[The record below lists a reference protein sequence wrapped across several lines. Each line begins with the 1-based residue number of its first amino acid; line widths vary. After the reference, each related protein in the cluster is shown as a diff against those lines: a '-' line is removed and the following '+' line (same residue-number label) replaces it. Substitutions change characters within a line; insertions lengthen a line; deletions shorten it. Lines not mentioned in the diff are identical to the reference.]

1 MHTGLVVMLINK
13 DPCPILS
20 FLCVETEGTDFY
32 QHNKH
37 FRSVNAYQLLLIFRI
52 NLISFIHFQFE
63 SERVFIA
70 DYKTQQSVKT
80 WKCAARLNDGNG
92 RDR

>member
-1 MHTGLVVMLINK
+1 MHTGLVVMLINY
-13 DPCPILS
+13 DSCPILS

-32 QHNKH
+32 QHYKY

-70 DYKTQQSVKT
+70 DYKTQQSAKT
-80 WKCAARLNDGNG
+80 GKCAVRLVC
-92 RDR
+92 RMHS

>member
-1 MHTGLVVMLINK
+1 MLINK
-13 DPCPILS
+13 DSCPILS

-32 QHNKH
+32 QHNKY

-63 SERVFIA
+63 SERILLLII
-70 DYKTQQSVKT
+70 KHNNRLKHGSV
-80 WKCAARLNDGNG
+80 LQG
-92 RDR
+92 

>member
-1 MHTGLVVMLINK
+1 MHTGLVVMLINQ
-13 DPCPILS
+13 DSCPILS
-20 FLCVETEGTDFY
+20 FFCVEMEGTDFY

-63 SERVFIA
+63 TCF
-70 DYKTQQSVKT
+70 Y
-80 WKCAARLNDGNG
+80 C
-92 RDR
+92 

>member
-1 MHTGLVVMLINK
+1 MHTGLVVMLINQ
-13 DPCPILS
+13 DLCPILS
-20 FLCVETEGTDFY
+20 FFCVEMEGTDFY

-63 SERVFIA
+63 SESVFIA
-70 DYKTQQSVKT
+70 DYKTQQSVQT
-80 WKCAARLNDGNG
+80 LKCAVRLV
-92 RDR
+92 

>member
-1 MHTGLVVMLINK
+1 MHTGLVVMLINQ
-13 DPCPILS
+13 DSCPILS
-20 FLCVETEGTDFY
+20 FFCVEMEGTDFY

-70 DYKTQQSVKT
+70 DYKTQQSAKT
-80 WKCAARLNDGNG
+80 GKCAVRLVC
-92 RDR
+92 RMHS

>member
-32 QHNKH
+32 QHNKY

-52 NLISFIHFQFE
+52 NLIS
-63 SERVFIA
+63 
-70 DYKTQQSVKT
+70 
-80 WKCAARLNDGNG
+80 
-92 RDR
+92 

>member
-1 MHTGLVVMLINK
+1 MHIGLVVMLINK

-32 QHNKH
+32 QHNKY

-52 NLISFIHFQFE
+52 NLISFIYFQFE
-63 SERVFIA
+63 SERILLLII
-70 DYKTQQSVKT
+70 KHNNRLKHGSV
-80 WKCAARLNDGNG
+80 LQG
-92 RDR
+92 